1 MSSGRGIRAQPARL
15 YSAGG
20 LGSSARK
27 TMGLTSPGQKLAD
40 LPPRVLGAALGAF
53 HGGLTEA
60 AIVRWRLPAV
70 VADFSTAYPTLARLL
85 GVWKVLR
92 AERVDVDDVTEEL
105 ADWLSEL
112 AAMSWPDPLAT
123 LTDPATWGRWG
134 ATVALVRPAGDW
146 LFHRRRKANSEYTSC
161 MGPLAFDGLLPYSW
175 CDLAAAVVTSNT
187 MPYTAKA
194 WRAMPHGIEQG
205 LHAVMFPGGTVFDPN
220 DQDVDF
226 FAFLQRF
233 RRASRDDAS
242 LPPYAQLRR
251 ERTAKIMGSSISYG
265 NLARYDRPLVEAKTD
280 TVSVLDPW
288 GEIFDSSTLRPEQA
302 GPDTCPILASNVT
315 AGCRLVM
322 ALLRRSV
329 GEHGGEVAAVLTD
342 AAIVPASTSGG
353 VVACPGGQHVTPEG
367 SAGVRLLDRATL
379 CRLLRPFDRF
389 ALDGAPAF
397 KLIHGTDGSDLDITV
412 YGRNRYLVLDPAT
425 NEVVHDSEFGLGG
438 VFADP
443 AYGEEQ
449 LDDGRRR
456 WVAEAVTV
464 VAMSDTGSGPLP
476 LIRIA
481 PFGQAMAVSP
491 FTITSPGQA
500 KWFDPDIRP
509 FTRALAAHV
518 DRFATAEMLDADGE
532 PEGAPVALYDSVPEA
547 WPFLDWRRRDGS
559 RTRPVL
565 HAGAMST
572 SRDTFVPKRIDD
584 VLGDWCQGREPG
596 TRPAGYQLSRAAR
609 GLLTRVPAL
618 GLPGVDLLGRD
629 GAQLVERQAGIVRPD
644 EAQTVYRSSAS
655 PTAIGGVDGELVRQ
669 MVAALGQAKVAFL
682 AGVTRRRLGRLLT
695 SQPTKP
701 GTGPA
706 VINALRTGALL
717 YLAESGAN
725 ATLVE
730 APAEAIFT
738 EYLKQG
744 SRADPERTCAAPGCE
759 AAARPRSE
767 YCSTPHRRAASQRR
781 YRTRQRSLRLLAPGG
796 KAP

>member
-40 LPPRVLGAALGAF
+40 LPPQVLGAALGAF

-60 AIVRWRLPAV
+60 AIVRCRLPAV
-70 VADFSTAYPTLARLL
+70 VADFSSAYPTLARLL

-92 AERVDVDDVTEEL
+92 AERVDVDDVTGEL

-112 AAMSWPDPLAT
+112 AAMPWPDLLAT

-134 ATVALVRPAGDW
+134 ATVALVRPAGEW
-146 LFHRRRKANSEYTSC
+146 LVHRRRKANGEYTSC
-161 MGPLAFDGLLPYSW
+161 MGPLFFDGLLPYSW
-175 CDLAAAVVTSNT
+175 CDLAAAIVTSNNRPHT
-187 MPYTAKA
+187 PKA

-205 LHAVMFPGGTVFDPN
+205 LHAVMFPGGMVFDPN

-226 FAFLQRF
+226 FAFLLRF
-233 RRASRDDAS
+233 RRASRDDATM
-242 LPPYAQLRR
+242 PPYAQLRR
-251 ERTAKIMGSSISYG
+251 ERTAKTMGSSISYG

-280 TVSVLDPW
+280 TVAVLDPW
-288 GEIFDSSTLRPEQA
+288 GEIFESPTPQPEQA

-322 ALLRRSV
+322 AMLRRSAAEDGV
-329 GEHGGEVAAVLTD
+329 DVAAVLTD
-342 AAIVPASTSGG
+342 AAIIPASTGGG
-353 VVACPGGQHVTPEG
+353 VVACPGGDHVTAEG

-379 CRLLRPFDRF
+379 SRLLRPFDRL
-389 ALDGAPAF
+389 ALDGASAF
-397 KLIHGTDGSDLDITV
+397 KLIHGTDGRDLDVTV
-412 YGRNRYLVLDPAT
+412 YGRNRYLVIDPAT
-425 NEVVHDSEFGLGG
+425 NEVVHDSEFALGG

-449 LDDGRRR
+449 LIDGRRR

-464 VAMSDTGSGPLP
+464 AAMSDTGSGPLP

-491 FTITSPGQA
+491 FTITSPEHA
-500 KWFDPDIRP
+500 KWFDLDIRP
-509 FTRALAAHV
+509 FTQALAAHV

-532 PEGAPVALYDSVPEA
+532 PEGAPVALYDPDPEA

-565 HAGAMST
+565 HAGAVST
-572 SRDTFVPKRIDD
+572 SQDTFVPKRIDD

-596 TRPAGYQLSRAAR
+596 TRPAGYQLSRTAR
-609 GLLTRVPAL
+609 GLLTRVPAR
-618 GLPGVDLLGRD
+618 GLPGVDLLGRE
-629 GAQLVERQAGIVRPD
+629 GAQLVERQTGIVRPD
-644 EAQTVYRSSAS
+644 EVQTVYRSTSA
-655 PTAIGGVDGELVRQ
+655 TAIAGVDGALVRQ
-669 MVAALGQAKVAFL
+669 MVVALGQAKVAVL
-682 AGVTRRRLGRLLT
+682 AGITRRRLGRLLT
-695 SQPTKP
+695 SQPTNLR
-701 GTGPA
+701 TGPA

-717 YLAESGAN
+717 YLAESGAD

-744 SRADPERTCAAPGCE
+744 WRADSERTCAAPGCE
-759 AAARPRSE
+759 AAARPRGE

-781 YRTRQRSLRLLAPGG
+781 YRARQRSLRLLTPGG

>member
-40 LPPRVLGAALGAF
+40 LPPQVLGAALGAF

-70 VADFSTAYPTLARLL
+70 VADFSTAYPTVARLL

-92 AERVDVDDVTEEL
+92 AERVDVDDVTGEL

-112 AAMSWPDPLAT
+112 AAMPWPDLLAT

-146 LFHRRRKANSEYTSC
+146 LFHRRRKANGEYTSC
-161 MGPLAFDGLLPYSW
+161 MGPLAFEGLLPYSW
-175 CDLAAAVVTSNT
+175 CDLAAAVVTSNQV
-187 MPYTAKA
+187 PNTAQA
-194 WRAMPHGIEQG
+194 WRAAPNGIEQG
-205 LHAVMFPGGTVFDPN
+205 LQAVRFPGGMVFDPN
-220 DQDVDF
+220 DEEADL

-233 RRASRDDAS
+233 RLASRGDAS
-242 LPPYAQLRR
+242 LPLYAELRR

-280 TVSVLDPW
+280 SVLVLDPW
-288 GEIFDSSTLRPEQA
+288 GGVFASPTLRPEQA

-322 ALLRRSV
+322 AMLRRSAAEEGV
-329 GEHGGEVAAVLTD
+329 DIAAVLTD
-342 AAIVPASTSGG
+342 AAIIPASTGGG
-353 VVACPGGQHVTPEG
+353 VVACPGGDHVTAEG

-379 CRLLRPFDRF
+379 SRLLRPFDRL

-397 KLIHGTDGSDLDITV
+397 KLIHGTDSRDLDVTV
-412 YGRNRYLVLDPAT
+412 YGRNRYLVIDPAT
-425 NEVVHDSEFGLGG
+425 NEVVHESEFALGG

-456 WVAEAVTV
+456 WVTEAVTV
-464 VAMSDTGSGPLP
+464 VAVSDRGSGPLP

-481 PFGQAMAVSP
+481 PFGQTMAVSA
-491 FTITSPGQA
+491 FTITSPEQA
-500 KWFDPDIRP
+500 NWFDPDIRP
-509 FTRALAAHV
+509 FTRVLAAHI
-518 DRFATAEMLDADGE
+518 DRFATVEMLDADGE
-532 PEGAPVALYDSVPEA
+532 PEGAPVALYDPDPEA

-559 RTRPVL
+559 PTRPLL
-565 HAGAMST
+565 HAGAIST

-584 VLGDWCQGREPG
+584 ALGDWCQGREPG
-596 TRPAGYQLSRAAR
+596 TRPAGDQLSRTAR
-609 GLLTRVPAL
+609 GLLTRVPAR
-618 GLPGVDLLGRD
+618 GLPGIDLLGRE
-629 GAQLVERQAGIVRPD
+629 GAQLVERQTGIVRPD

-655 PTAIGGVDGELVRQ
+655 REGNRRS
-669 MVAALGQAKVAFL
+669 
-682 AGVTRRRLGRLLT
+682 RRRARATDGGHVRHGQGRR
-695 SQPTKP
+695 P
-701 GTGPA
+701 GWHHPSA
-706 VINALRTGALL
+706 SRTTAD
-717 YLAESGAN
+717 ESSN
-725 ATLVE
+725 
-730 APAEAIFT
+730 
-738 EYLKQG
+738 Q
-744 SRADPERTCAAPGCE
+744 
-759 AAARPRSE
+759 ARN
-767 YCSTPHRRAASQRR
+767 
-781 YRTRQRSLRLLAPGG
+781 RTRSDQRVADRRSPVPRRVGS
-796 KAP
+796 